1 MRTLL
6 IDQNVSNTDLIISLK
21 IMQGN
26 PTPES
31 QNEFINQMIHAR
43 FLCLAT
49 FDPEP
54 IPNEKGEY
62 EIAEGMKLLMN
73 SVASEDKKAFIV
85 AFTETKEAMKQK
97 KRKGTHYYHDL
108 SRFLQYGSSRRISI
122 FWVCY

>member
-62 EIAEGMKLLMN
+62 EIADGMKLLMN
-73 SVASEDKKAFIV
+73 SVAS
-85 AFTETKEAMKQK
+85 
-97 KRKGTHYYHDL
+97 
-108 SRFLQYGSSRRISI
+108 
-122 FWVCY
+122 